1 MAKISGAVTL
11 SFVLHLVQGSN
22 NDFSS
27 NSKNLDEG
35 LSKIFDEIL
44 LQVFSKVPYESPFDG
59 TRTSVESI
67 TRRSMKESYSQE
79 KSLNNSEFSSN
90 STKREEHLA
99 KIFDEILLQV
109 LSKVPYYDSPFD
121 ETRTAVKSITKR
133 DVRERPSV
141 TWNSPG
147 PEYYHGSEDK
157 IPANGN
163 NPTNG
168 QNRSPSHMTNILQ
181 TVQRTLDHISEEK
194 RDRESFLFNRDLSEQ
209 LTTVNQETL
218 QGAATMDVRDGNM
231 PCGQLLHFLQ
241 RNIIIAAFSVSAILA
256 AIVLL
261 LLGLTKR
268 IRRKQPL
275 SSPAPMTYNIFI
287 MNGKTWWQKSEEKKS
302 LRKFVRPQKQLKHKS
317 PV

>member
-1 MAKISGAVTL
+1 ISGAVTL
-11 SFVLHLVQGSN
+11 SFVLHLVQG
-22 NDFSS
+22 
-27 NSKNLDEG
+27 
-35 LSKIFDEIL
+35 
-44 LQVFSKVPYESPFDG
+44 
-59 TRTSVESI
+59 
-67 TRRSMKESYSQE
+67 YSQE

-157 IPANGN
+157 IPAN
-163 NPTNG
+163 
-168 QNRSPSHMTNILQ
+168 
-181 TVQRTLDHISEEK
+181 DHISEEK